1 MSSNLKVNTIL
12 PSTGTSIG
20 IGTAGGN
27 TTISGAG
34 TFLSDVSVAG
44 DFQVP
49 DVIKHAGDVNT
60 KIRFPAADTVSIET
74 AGSERLRIDSTG
86 RVLIGTTSADSVG
99 SIDQN
104 VVIGSTTNAEEVALT
119 LNVMEGTNNRRVKFF
134 LDDDDGEF
142 GLDSTAS
149 TGVSPFVVR
158 MAASEKLRIDTS
170 GRVLI
175 GTQSTSDNAFLVV
188 KGNVTGSNQ
197 QGELLLLNG
206 ATIEANYGLGQ
217 ISFGGDTG
225 DQISSKIQGFA
236 DADWNTGGD
245 ATDSPGRLGF
255 FTTADGESSPTER
268 LRITSAGIIETY
280 GGSGGAAVRI
290 KNGGDA
296 EFYAA
301 NNSSKVTLHCD
312 TNLQLTIGDKLRFA
326 NTSGGILRSNG
337 QHALKPTGAC
347 IQTKVT
353 YRGTKFTN
361 SSGSYQVVH
370 SHDFNGIES
379 GNRIGMHLDCD
390 MNADNSPS
398 SWQMMG
404 LRIGSTMYSEKIIE
418 HSAGMNMN
426 ASANGLTGAMSAGNH
441 AVQFIT
447 RNGGGQCSY
456 NEGNTATG
464 IVLHTYEYVS

>member
-34 TFLSDVSVAG
+34 TFLSNVSVAG

-134 LDDDDGEF
+134 LDDDDGVF

-170 GRVLI
+170 GRV
-175 GTQSTSDNAFLVV
+175 GVNQSSFATSDTMFSVSETTGHCEIGIISKNDSGAVINMGDPDSYNQGRIKYDNSDNSLTFRT
-188 KGNVTGSNQ
+188 TGSDRLRISSEGYVTKALHPSFYARRSIAGDGRAAATPITEWTNPGSETSGNPNHNRGGHFNHSTGLFTAPVNGIYHFSAAAGYKESSYSFNQ
-197 QGELLLLNG
+197 KFVHNG
-206 ATIEANYGLGQ
+206 ATTAEGTRLIGNPPSSHSTATISATVYMAAGNTMGVAIE
-217 ISFGGDTG
+217 
-225 DQISSKIQGFA
+225 
-236 DADWNTGGD
+236 
-245 ATDSPGRLGF
+245 
-255 FTTADGESSPTER
+255 FT
-268 LRITSAGIIETY
+268 
-280 GGSGGAAVRI
+280 
-290 KNGGDA
+290 
-296 EFYAA
+296 
-301 NNSSKVTLHCD
+301 HH
-312 TNLQLTIGDKLRFA
+312 A
-326 NTSGGILRSNG
+326 NTTHNFFSG
-337 QHALKPTGAC
+337 
-347 IQTKVT
+347 
-353 YRGTKFTN
+353 
-361 SSGSYQVVH
+361 
-370 SHDFNGIES
+370 
-379 GNRIGMHLDCD
+379 HLV
-390 MNADNSPS
+390 
-398 SWQMMG
+398 G
-404 LRIGSTMYSEKIIE
+404 
-418 HSAGMNMN
+418 
-426 ASANGLTGAMSAGNH
+426 
-441 AVQFIT
+441 
-447 RNGGGQCSY
+447 
-456 NEGNTATG
+456 
-464 IVLHTYEYVS
+464 

>member
-188 KGNVTGSNQ
+188 KGNVTGSGQ
-197 QGELLLLNG
+197 QGEVLLLNG
-206 ATIEANYGLGQ
+206 ANPIEQNYGLGQ
-217 ISFGGDTG
+217 ISFGGGTG

-236 DADWNTGGD
+236 DYDWNTGGD
-245 ATDSPGRLGF
+245 SSDSPGRIVF
-255 FTTADGESSPTER
+255 FTTPDTGDTPTEKLRISSEGYVTKALHPSFYARRSIAGDGRAAATPITEWTNPGSETSGNPNHNRGGHFNHSTGLFTAPVSGIYHFSAAAGYKESSYAFNQKFVHNGATTAEGTR
-268 LRITSAGIIETY
+268 L
-280 GGSGGAAVRI
+280 
-290 KNGGDA
+290 
-296 EFYAA
+296 
-301 NNSSKVTLHCD
+301 
-312 TNLQLTIGDKLRFA
+312 IG
-326 NTSGGILRSNG
+326 N
-337 QHALKPTGAC
+337 P
-347 IQTKVT
+347 
-353 YRGTKFTN
+353 
-361 SSGSYQVVH
+361 
-370 SHDFNGIES
+370 
-379 GNRIGMHLDCD
+379 
-390 MNADNSPS
+390 PS
-398 SWQMMG
+398 SH
-404 LRIGSTMYSEKIIE
+404 STATI
-418 HSAGMNMN
+418 SATVYM
-426 ASANGLTGAMSAGNH
+426 AAGNTMGVAIEYTH
-441 AVQFIT
+441 HV
-447 RNGGGQCSY
+447 
-456 NEGNTATG
+456 NTTHNFFSG
-464 IVLHTYEYVS
+464 HLVG

>member
-34 TFLSDVSVAG
+34 TFLSNVSVAG

-134 LDDDDGEF
+134 LDDDDGVF

-170 GRVLI
+170 GRV
-175 GTQSTSDNAFLVV
+175 GVNQSSFATSDTMFSVSETTGHCEIGIISKNDSGVV
-188 KGNVTGSNQ
+188 INMGDTDSYNQGRIKYDNSDNSLTFRTTGSDRLRISSEGYVTKALHPSFYARRSIAGDGRAAATPITEWTNPGSETSGNPNHNRGGHFNHSTGLFTAPVNGIYHFSAAAGYKESSYSFNQ
-197 QGELLLLNG
+197 KFVHNG
-206 ATIEANYGLGQ
+206 ATTAEGTRLIGNPPSSHSTATISATVYMAAGNTMGVAIE
-217 ISFGGDTG
+217 
-225 DQISSKIQGFA
+225 
-236 DADWNTGGD
+236 
-245 ATDSPGRLGF
+245 
-255 FTTADGESSPTER
+255 FT
-268 LRITSAGIIETY
+268 
-280 GGSGGAAVRI
+280 
-290 KNGGDA
+290 
-296 EFYAA
+296 
-301 NNSSKVTLHCD
+301 HH
-312 TNLQLTIGDKLRFA
+312 A
-326 NTSGGILRSNG
+326 NTTHNFFSG
-337 QHALKPTGAC
+337 
-347 IQTKVT
+347 
-353 YRGTKFTN
+353 
-361 SSGSYQVVH
+361 
-370 SHDFNGIES
+370 
-379 GNRIGMHLDCD
+379 HLV
-390 MNADNSPS
+390 
-398 SWQMMG
+398 G
-404 LRIGSTMYSEKIIE
+404 
-418 HSAGMNMN
+418 
-426 ASANGLTGAMSAGNH
+426 
-441 AVQFIT
+441 
-447 RNGGGQCSY
+447 
-456 NEGNTATG
+456 
-464 IVLHTYEYVS
+464 